1 MTGNS
6 LAKLSLAQRMSADTT
21 RRPTVRLIARNNSVP
36 MTAKLTERTS
46 TVPDEAMPKAM
57 AMMIQPLVS
66 SRMAEATMIWPMS
79 RRMKFISRTT
89 TATILIEEIDSAVA
103 RNSAVTRRALAL
115 GRIESGSISP
125 SANPQMKGSVTPAA
139 ATVIAD
145 RPTRRTRRKSVSMP
159 VSSSR
164 SRMPSCETAATMLF
178 CSAVCGNSMC
188 CRSGAMRPSTDG
200 PSSSPPSNCPITAGW
215 PNLCISSPRA
225 RPTSSSKPS
234 SAKKIASDLPESC
247 CCAAKAIEVAPI
259 SMADTSSAWRAT
271 TARAAAHLV
280 CLRSRPGGNRALR
293 GCRRAGTERAAC
305 ARQSTRGKFRRST
318 PAMRPPIG
326 S

>member
-46 TVPDEAMPKAM
+46 TVPDEAMPKEM

-125 SANPQMKGSVTPAA
+125 SAKPQTKGSATPAA

-145 RPTRRTRRKSVSMP
+145 RPTRRTSRKSVSMP
-159 VSSSR
+159 VSSSSR
-164 SRMPSCETAATMLF
+164 RMPSCETAATMLF
-178 CSAVCGNSMC
+178 CSAVCGNSVC
-188 CRSGAMRPSTDG
+188 CRSGADDAEHR
-200 PSSSPPSNCPITAGW
+200 
-215 PNLCISSPRA
+215 RA
-225 RPTSSSKPS
+225 EQQPAEQLSHHRRL
-234 SAKKIASDLPESC
+234 AEALHQLAEQ
-247 CCAAKAIEVAPI
+247 
-259 SMADTSSAWRAT
+259 RGR
-271 TARAAAHLV
+271 RAAAIRARRRRSPPTCRKAV
-280 CLRSRPGGNRALR
+280 AARQRRSRS
-293 GCRRAGTERAAC
+293 RR
-305 ARQSTRGKFRRST
+305 
-318 PAMRPPIG
+318 
-326 S
+326 